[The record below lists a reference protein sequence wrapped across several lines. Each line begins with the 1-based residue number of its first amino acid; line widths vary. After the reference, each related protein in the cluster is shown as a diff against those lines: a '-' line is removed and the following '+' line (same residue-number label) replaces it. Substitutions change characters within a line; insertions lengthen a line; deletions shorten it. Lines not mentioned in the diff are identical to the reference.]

1 MYPSLKEDLNEIVVA
16 LRLNKNADW
25 DENNPADEFESLAQM
40 LETAINKSRLKDEAI
55 ENLSHYT
62 CGMDAYGEY
71 QSTEDLLDILQKQS
85 EIDGTK
91 PADDFV
97 SMWEPL
103 TDRYTVDELL
113 DQIGL

>member
-25 DENNPADEFESLAQM
+25 EENDPAEEFENLAQL
-40 LETAINKSRLKDEAI
+40 LEKAINKNRFLDKAVDS
-55 ENLSHYT
+55 LSHYT
-62 CGMDAYGEY
+62 CGMDAHGEY

-85 EIDGTK
+85 EIDGTVS
-91 PADDFV
+91 ADDIV
-97 SMWEPL
+97 AMWEPL
-103 TDRYTVDELL
+103 TDRYTVNELL